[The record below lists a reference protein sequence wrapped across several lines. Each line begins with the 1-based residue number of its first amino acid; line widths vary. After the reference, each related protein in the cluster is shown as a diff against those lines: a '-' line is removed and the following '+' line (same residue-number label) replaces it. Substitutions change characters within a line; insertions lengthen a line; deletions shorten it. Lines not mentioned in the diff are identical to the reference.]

1 MWKDFFYF
9 TKTERQGIIVLV
21 VLVIGAY
28 AIPRLL
34 QAFSQP
40 EKTNPAEQVKAEKEY
55 SDFISSVKKL
65 KPGKKY
71 PDYTNNRSS
80 AVHPKKEIRL
90 ATFDPNMADSTTF
103 LSLGLPSWMAS
114 NILRYRNRQGRFRR
128 PEDFRKIYGLTE
140 EQYRTLLPYIRIAE
154 EPISPDTSRL
164 LVVQATAQHD
174 TLMKYHPGIIID
186 LNQADTTELKKIPG
200 IGSRI
205 AQSIVNRRRLLGG
218 FYQIEQLEEIRLK
231 VEKLRSW
238 FSVDATQIH
247 RININKAGMER
258 MMHHPYIN
266 YYQAKVIIEYRKKK
280 GILKSLKQLSLYEEF
295 TPIDLERIEPY
306 ICYNK

>member
-114 NILRYRNRQGRFRR
+114 NMLRYRNRQGRFRR

-247 RININKAGMER
+247 RININKASVER

-266 YYQAKVIIEYRKKK
+266 FYQAKVIAEYRKKK
-280 GILKSLKQLSLYEEF
+280 GKLRDLKQLALYEEF
-295 TPIDLERIEPY
+295 TSADFERIMPY
-306 ICYNK
+306 ICYD

>member
-28 AIPRLL
+28 ALPRLL

-40 EKTNPAEQVKAEKEY
+40 EKTDPAEQVKAEKEY

-154 EPISPDTSRL
+154 EPTSPDTSRL

-247 RININKAGMER
+247 RININKASVER

-266 YYQAKVIIEYRKKK
+266 FYQAKVIAEYRKKK
-280 GILKSLKQLSLYEEF
+280 GKLRDLKQLALYEEF
-295 TPIDLERIEPY
+295 TSADFERIMPY
-306 ICYNK
+306 ICYD

>member
-55 SDFISSVKKL
+55 SDFISSVKKP

-247 RININKAGMER
+247 RININKASVER

-266 YYQAKVIIEYRKKK
+266 FYQAKVIAEYRKKK
-280 GILKSLKQLSLYEEF
+280 GKLRDLKQLALYEEF
-295 TPIDLERIEPY
+295 TSADFERIMPY
-306 ICYNK
+306 ICYD

>member
-90 ATFDPNMADSTTF
+90 ATFDPNMAVSTTF

-247 RININKAGMER
+247 RININKASVER

-266 YYQAKVIIEYRKKK
+266 FYQAKVIAEYRKKK
-280 GILKSLKQLSLYEEF
+280 GKLRDLKQLALYEEF
-295 TPIDLERIEPY
+295 TSADFERIMPY
-306 ICYNK
+306 ICYD

>member
-247 RININKAGMER
+247 RIYINKASVER

-266 YYQAKVIIEYRKKK
+266 FYQAKVIAEYRKKK
-280 GILKSLKQLSLYEEF
+280 GKLRNLKQLMLYEEF
-295 TPIDLERIEPY
+295 TPADFERMAPY
-306 ICYNK
+306 VCYD

>member
-238 FSVDATQIH
+238 FSVEATQIH
-247 RININKAGMER
+247 RIKINKASVER

-266 YYQAKVIIEYRKKK
+266 FYQAKVIAEYRKKK
-280 GILKSLKQLSLYEEF
+280 GKLRDLKQLALYEEF
-295 TPIDLERIEPY
+295 TSADFERIMPY
-306 ICYNK
+306 ICYD

>member
-247 RININKAGMER
+247 RININKASVER

-266 YYQAKVIIEYRKKK
+266 FYQAKVIAEYRKKK
-280 GILKSLKQLSLYEEF
+280 GKLRDLKQLALYEEF
-295 TPIDLERIEPY
+295 TSADFERIMPY
-306 ICYNK
+306 ICHD

>member
-21 VLVIGAY
+21 VLILGVY

-231 VEKLRSW
+231 V
-238 FSVDATQIH
+238 DATQIH
-247 RININKAGMER
+247 RININKASVER

-266 YYQAKVIIEYRKKK
+266 FYQAKVIAEYRKKK
-280 GILKSLKQLSLYEEF
+280 GKLRDLKQLALYEEF
-295 TPIDLERIEPY
+295 TSADFERIMPY
-306 ICYNK
+306 ICYD

>member
-1 MWKDFFYF
+1 MLKDFLYY

-40 EKTNPAEQVKAEKEY
+40 EKTNPAEQVKAEREY

-247 RININKAGMER
+247 RININKASVER

-266 YYQAKVIIEYRKKK
+266 FYQAKVIAEYRKKK
-280 GILKSLKQLSLYEEF
+280 GKLRDLKQLALYEEF
-295 TPIDLERIEPY
+295 TSADFERIMPY
-306 ICYNK
+306 ICYD

>member
-55 SDFISSVKKL
+55 SDFM
-65 KPGKKY
+65 
-71 PDYTNNRSS
+71 NNRSS

-247 RININKAGMER
+247 RININKASVER

-266 YYQAKVIIEYRKKK
+266 FYQAKVIAEYRKKK
-280 GILKSLKQLSLYEEF
+280 GKLRDLKQLALYEEF
-295 TPIDLERIEPY
+295 TSADFERIMPY
-306 ICYNK
+306 ICYD

>member
-21 VLVIGAY
+21 VLVIWAY

-247 RININKAGMER
+247 RININKASVER

-266 YYQAKVIIEYRKKK
+266 FYQAKVIAEYRKKK
-280 GILKSLKQLSLYEEF
+280 GKLRDLKQLALYEEF
-295 TPIDLERIEPY
+295 TSADFERIMPY
-306 ICYNK
+306 ICYD

>member
-247 RININKAGMER
+247 RININKASVER

-266 YYQAKVIIEYRKKK
+266 FYQAKVKREIKRFEATGTLR
-280 GILKSLKQLSLYEEF
+280 GIHF
-295 TPIDLERIEPY
+295 G
-306 ICYNK
+306 

>member
-65 KPGKKY
+65 KPDKKY

-90 ATFDPNMADSTTF
+90 ASLSFPFIFRYDSVHQGHD
-103 LSLGLPSWMAS
+103 SVCIPGHARVMGHQYDGLVKSSGKAHDHVHNFRCCFCIQIS
-114 NILRYRNRQGRFRR
+114 GRFICKHYLRSGHKCPGYSR
-128 PEDFRKIYGLTE
+128 S
-140 EQYRTLLPYIRIAE
+140 LLLA
-154 EPISPDTSRL
+154 
-164 LVVQATAQHD
+164 
-174 TLMKYHPGIIID
+174 PGH
-186 LNQADTTELKKIPG
+186 
-200 IGSRI
+200 
-205 AQSIVNRRRLLGG
+205 LGG
-218 FYQIEQLEEIRLK
+218 IRVKNK
-231 VEKLRSW
+231 VDFWAHL
-238 FSVDATQIH
+238 
-247 RININKAGMER
+247 
-258 MMHHPYIN
+258 Y
-266 YYQAKVIIEYRKKK
+266 K
-280 GILKSLKQLSLYEEF
+280 GS
-295 TPIDLERIEPY
+295 
-306 ICYNK
+306 

>member
-205 AQSIVNRRRLLGG
+205 AQSVVNRRRLLGG

-247 RININKAGMER
+247 RININKASVER

-266 YYQAKVIIEYRKKK
+266 FYQAKVIAEYRKKK
-280 GILKSLKQLSLYEEF
+280 GKLRDLKQLALYEEF
-295 TPIDLERIEPY
+295 TSADFERIMPY
-306 ICYNK
+306 ICYD

>member
-174 TLMKYHPGIIID
+174 TLMKYQPGIIID

-247 RININKAGMER
+247 RININKASVER

-266 YYQAKVIIEYRKKK
+266 FYQAKVIAEYRKKK
-280 GILKSLKQLSLYEEF
+280 GKLRDLKQLALYEEF
-295 TPIDLERIEPY
+295 TSADFERIMPY
-306 ICYNK
+306 ICYD

>member
-28 AIPRLL
+28 TIPRLL

-40 EKTNPAEQVKAEKEY
+40 EKTDPAEQVKAEKDY

-65 KPGKKY
+65 KPDKKY

-128 PEDFRKIYGLTE
+128 PEDFRKIYWLTE

-154 EPISPDTSRL
+154 EPTSPDTSRL

-231 VEKLRSW
+231 AEKLRSW

-247 RININKAGMER
+247 RININKASVER

-266 YYQAKVIIEYRKKK
+266 FYQAKVIAEYRKKK
-280 GILKSLKQLSLYEEF
+280 GKLRDLKQLALYEEF
-295 TPIDLERIEPY
+295 TSADFERIMPY
-306 ICYNK
+306 ICYD

>member
-247 RININKAGMER
+247 RININKASVER
-258 MMHHPYIN
+258 MMHHPVSYTH
-266 YYQAKVIIEYRKKK
+266 
-280 GILKSLKQLSLYEEF
+280 LTLPTS
-295 TPIDLERIEPY
+295 DLV
-306 ICYNK
+306 

>member
-65 KPGKKY
+65 KPDKKY

-247 RININKAGMER
+247 RININKASVER

-266 YYQAKVIIEYRKKK
+266 FYQAKVIADYRKKK
-280 GILKSLKQLSLYEEF
+280 GKLRDLKQLALYEEF
-295 TPIDLERIEPY
+295 TSADFERIMPY
-306 ICYNK
+306 ICYD

>member
-1 MWKDFFYF
+1 MWKDFLYY

-114 NILRYRNRQGRFRR
+114 NILRYRKQARQVGARKTFGR
-128 PEDFRKIYGLTE
+128 YTG
-140 EQYRTLLPYIRIAE
+140 
-154 EPISPDTSRL
+154 
-164 LVVQATAQHD
+164 
-174 TLMKYHPGIIID
+174 
-186 LNQADTTELKKIPG
+186 
-200 IGSRI
+200 
-205 AQSIVNRRRLLGG
+205 
-218 FYQIEQLEEIRLK
+218 
-231 VEKLRSW
+231 
-238 FSVDATQIH
+238 
-247 RININKAGMER
+247 
-258 MMHHPYIN
+258 
-266 YYQAKVIIEYRKKK
+266 
-280 GILKSLKQLSLYEEF
+280 
-295 TPIDLERIEPY
+295 
-306 ICYNK
+306 